1 MNKRYSITVLAF
13 LLISVVS
20 TTSWSQRPDRQGSQD
35 YPLVSRFQGFAID
48 KYEEIQFDRYALP
61 LGPAIDRQTFGEAL
75 NLEGAITKIH
85 YAFPQPPIPS
95 LYQLYKSYEGVF
107 QADDVEVLFSC
118 FEDECGERDKDL
130 VRSAADQRVLLNGF
144 MAFGDHAYQAVKM
157 NAGGQDIYVALYLK
171 QERDNVAYELHFIE
185 VESMSTE
192 NITLADIQEGM
203 TSTGKQAF
211 YGLYFDTGESTLKD
225 SSETELQLLADYLG
239 DNTDTEYFIV
249 GHTDND
255 GSYQS
260 NLTLSFARAQSVV
273 KALQDQYGLDVSKLT
288 PIGIGPVSPVAA
300 NLTQDGKAQN
310 RRVELV
316 LK

>member
-1 MNKRYSITVLAF
+1 
-13 LLISVVS
+13 
-20 TTSWSQRPDRQGSQD
+20 
-35 YPLVSRFQGFAID
+35 
-48 KYEEIQFDRYALP
+48 
-61 LGPAIDRQTFGEAL
+61 
-75 NLEGAITKIH
+75 
-85 YAFPQPPIPS
+85 
-95 LYQLYKSYEGVF
+95 
-107 QADDVEVLFSC
+107 
-118 FEDECGERDKDL
+118 
-130 VRSAADQRVLLNGF
+130 
-144 MAFGDHAYQAVKM
+144 
-157 NAGGQDIYVALYLK
+157 

-185 VESMSTE
+185 VESMSTD

-203 TSTGKQAF
+203 TTTGKQSF
-211 YGLYFDTGESTLKD
+211 YGLYFDTGKSTLKE
-225 SSETELQLLADYLG
+225 SSNTELKLLADYLR

>member
-1 MNKRYSITVLAF
+1 MKHRFTAMLLSLLMIGVTSITLA
-13 LLISVVS
+13 
-20 TTSWSQRPDRQGSQD
+20 QRADRKGSQD
-35 YPLVSRFQGFAID
+35 YPLVSRFEGFAID

-61 LGPAIDRQTFGEAL
+61 LGPAIDRQTFGETL
-75 NLEGAITKIH
+75 ELEGAITKIH

-95 LYQLYKSYEGVF
+95 LYQLYKSYESVF
-107 QADDVEVLFSC
+107 QSDDVEVLFAC
-118 FEDECGERDKDL
+118 FEDECGKGDEDL
-130 VRSAADQRVLLNGF
+130 VRSAADQKELLNGF

-185 VESMSTE
+185 VESMSTD

-203 TSTGKQAF
+203 TTTGKQAF
-211 YGLYFDTGESTLKD
+211 YGLYFDTGKSTLKE
-225 SSETELQLLADYLG
+225 SSKTELQLLADYLR

-273 KALQDQYGLDVSKLT
+273 KALQEQFGLDAGKLT